1 MARVLRGDSLSEALP
16 PGRHAAVQ
24 DYVYGTLR
32 EYGIGD
38 ALLAQLLRRPAADPE
53 VRALLLCALHG
64 LRRERRP
71 AHTLVDQAVRACACL
86 GAVAAKG
93 LVNAVLRNY
102 LRRREELEGSIA
114 ADEVARHQHPSWW
127 IARLRAQ
134 YPDAWSGVLEAGN
147 AHPPMTL
154 RVNGRRLTRDAYLAR
169 LTHAGI
175 EAETVGASG
184 VRLARPCPVHELPG
198 FAEGEVSV
206 QDAAAQHAAPLLAL
220 ADGQR
225 VLDACAAPGGKTG
238 HLLESAEIDLLA
250 LDQNPS
256 RVARIEQNLERLGL
270 RATVQVAD
278 AAALDDWWD
287 GQPFDRVLL
296 DAPCTGSGVVRRHPD
311 IKWLR
316 READIAGFAAQQRRL
331 LEALW
336 RVVAQGGTLLYV
348 TCSVFAEENRLQ
360 IADFLARHA
369 DARLCRVPLPHDGQ
383 LLPDTGHDGF
393 YYALLAKR

>member
-1 MARVLRGDSLSEALP
+1 
-16 PGRHAAVQ
+16 
-24 DYVYGTLR
+24 
-32 EYGIGD
+32 
-38 ALLAQLLRRPAADPE
+38 
-53 VRALLLCALHG
+53 
-64 LRRERRP
+64 
-71 AHTLVDQAVRACACL
+71 

-134 YPDAWSGVLEAGN
+134 YPVAWSGVLEAGN

-238 HLLESAEIDLLA
+238 HLLESAEIDPLA

-369 DARLCRVPLPHDGQ
+369 DARLCPVPL
-383 LLPDTGHDGF
+383 
-393 YYALLAKR
+393 